1 MRTNWRCMRL
11 NEKKI
16 YVLETNVDDAT
27 GEVMGHALGEIEKV
41 AVDAFIETGYG
52 KKGRPVFI
60 LKALAHENDVEKV
73 AEAMMRETGS
83 LGVRVIECTRHIM
96 SRTLEEKTVNIL
108 GKKYCVMVKKTK
120 HTKKPEYEEL
130 KKISEKTGMPLRQ
143 VKQEVEKQI
152 D

>member
-1 MRTNWRCMRL
+1 MRL

-16 YVLETNVDDAT
+16 FVLETNVDDAT
-27 GEVMGHALGEIEKV
+27 GEVMGHALGEIEKT
-41 AVDAFIETGYG
+41 AIDAFIETGYG
-52 KKGRPVFI
+52 KKGRPLFI
-60 LKALAHENDVEKV
+60 VKALAHENDIDKV

-96 SRTLEEKTVNIL
+96 SRTIEERTVKVM
-108 GKKYCVMVKKTK
+108 GEKYCVRVKRTK
-120 HTKKPEYEEL
+120 HTKKPEYEDL
-130 KKISEKTGMPLRQ
+130 KKIAEKTGMPLRQ

>member
-1 MRTNWRCMRL
+1 MRL

-27 GEVMGHALGEIEKV
+27 GEVMGHALGEIEKA
-41 AVDAFIETGYG
+41 AVDAFIEMGYG
-52 KKGRPVFI
+52 KKGRPLFI

-96 SRTLEEKTVNIL
+96 SRTIEEKTVKVL
-108 GKKYCVMVKKTK
+108 GEKHCVRVKKTE
-120 HTKKPEYEEL
+120 HTKKPEYEDL
-130 KKISEKTGMPLRQ
+130 KKIAEKAGMPLRQ
-143 VKQEVEKQI
+143 VKLEVEKQI